1 MQEIAFYCK
10 RCKKSLRMSY
20 VLTGDDNAPVL
31 PSIIIN
37 CSHCKRALVLKNF
50 TEKKLIELSVDGK
63 YYI

>member
-1 MQEIAFYCK
+1 
-10 RCKKSLRMSY
+10 MSY
-20 VLTGDDNAPVL
+20 LLTGDDNAPVL
-31 PSIIIN
+31 PSIIIK